1 MALFRC
7 SSGGTSGGW
16 TYKGSMTGSSVSTQN
31 ITISDLTVGKKY
43 HIFSTCG
50 SASASGATSNATLTA
65 VSGSSNLTTENTV
78 DGNANAYYGG
88 IVEQSFTATAT
99 SAVFKRLS
107 TATKQGYLL
116 YEE

>member
-1 MALFRC
+1 MEMANG
-7 SSGGTSGGW
+7 SGGGVSGGW
-16 TYKGSMTGSSVSTQN
+16 TFKGSLTGSSVSTQN

-50 SASASGATSNATLTA
+50 SASASGATKNATLTA

-78 DGNANAYYGG
+78 DGSANTYYGG

-107 TATKQGYLL
+107 TTTKQGYIL